1 MIKRMISTMERLR
14 RSVIGIMALA
24 KSNFP
29 SSSLYALTLNY
40 TFIIPPSCV
49 EALLIIPIVRD
60 RPYPIRILKMGPAIV
75 PAMAI
80 SPKPFLVIATSADM
94 SPRQL
99 PQAIMVNAKRES
111 GIPVINCM
119 S

>member
-1 MIKRMISTMERLR
+1 MIKRMINTMERLR
-14 RSVIGIMALA
+14 RSVIGIMALE
-24 KSNFP
+24 KSKLP
-29 SSSLYALTLNY
+29 SSPYALTLNF
-40 TFIIPPSCV
+40 TFIIPPSTSD
-49 EALLIIPIVRD
+49 ALLIIPIVRD

-80 SPKPFLVIATSADM
+80 SPKPFLVIATSADI